1 METFEFVVTSIARV
15 ALKEH
20 VKIQAEG
27 VEDAITRIEDN
38 DYYEEDGEILSRE
51 YELIDYESTED
62 IMDWE
67 DINPATKK
75 VEGDYGEKYKGS
87 VSEKES
93 MITPENGFVL
103 IETLEPGVSPLSVI
117 EERDKRYEQM
127 AKK

>member
-1 METFEFVVTSIARV
+1 M

-27 VEDAITRIEDN
+27 VEDN

-67 DINPATKK
+67 DTA
-75 VEGDYGEKYKGS
+75 EYKLNS
-87 VSEKES
+87 KES
-93 MITPENGFVL
+93 LWTSE
-103 IETLEPGVSPLSVI
+103 
-117 EERDKRYEQM
+117 Y
-127 AKK
+127 

>member
-15 ALKEH
+15 VLKEH

-62 IMDWE
+62 IMDCE
-67 DINPATKK
+67 DTKSHRISFANSIENPKFM
-75 VEGDYGEKYKGS
+75 EKY
-87 VSEKES
+87 
-93 MITPENGFVL
+93 GF
-103 IETLEPGVSPLSVI
+103 
-117 EERDKRYEQM
+117 K
-127 AKK
+127 A

>member
-20 VKIQAEG
+20 V
-27 VEDAITRIEDN
+27 ITRIEDN

-67 DINPATKK
+67 DTA
-75 VEGDYGEKYKGS
+75 EYKLN
-87 VSEKES
+87 SEES
-93 MITPENGFVL
+93 LWTSE
-103 IETLEPGVSPLSVI
+103 
-117 EERDKRYEQM
+117 Y
-127 AKK
+127 

>member
-27 VEDAITRIEDN
+27 VEDN

-67 DINPATKK
+67 DTA
-75 VEGDYGEKYKGS
+75 EYKLNS
-87 VSEKES
+87 KES
-93 MITPENGFVL
+93 LWTSE
-103 IETLEPGVSPLSVI
+103 
-117 EERDKRYEQM
+117 Y
-127 AKK
+127 